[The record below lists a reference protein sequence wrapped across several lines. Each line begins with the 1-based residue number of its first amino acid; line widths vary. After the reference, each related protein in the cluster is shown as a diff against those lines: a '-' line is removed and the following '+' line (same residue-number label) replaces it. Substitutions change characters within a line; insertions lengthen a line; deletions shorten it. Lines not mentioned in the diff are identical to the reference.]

1 MQLGGFGG
9 ETAVRPICQ
18 GQIKSRARSTAQSRD
33 PSAMVVSPSC
43 CADASMDLPL
53 IHVSRERV
61 DATVSQPKSVEIRF
75 STTGNVGESVGS
87 SYPADSSEE
96 HGEASFEAQDR
107 HKVLT
112 TKEGSGFGENFR
124 CVHVNREQTRHQVA
138 LLWRHP
144 ER

>member
-1 MQLGGFGG
+1 MQLRGFGG
-9 ETAVRPICQ
+9 EADDRPIRQ

-61 DATVSQPKSVEIRF
+61 DATVSPTKSAEIRF
-75 STTGNVGESVGS
+75 SITGNVGESVGS

-112 TKEGSGFGENFR
+112 TTRVVVSVKISG
-124 CVHVNREQTRHQVA
+124 VHVNREQTRHQVA